1 MLVAPGVLA
10 QKTVVVPDLNGRL
23 GEHVSEQ
30 PLVPL
35 VFYLVAH
42 QNSIRARFGFVR
54 AGVGFVRTRL
64 GIVRA
69 RFGFVCWEAEK
80 DD

>member
-30 PLVPL
+30 PL

-64 GIVRA
+64 GIVQA